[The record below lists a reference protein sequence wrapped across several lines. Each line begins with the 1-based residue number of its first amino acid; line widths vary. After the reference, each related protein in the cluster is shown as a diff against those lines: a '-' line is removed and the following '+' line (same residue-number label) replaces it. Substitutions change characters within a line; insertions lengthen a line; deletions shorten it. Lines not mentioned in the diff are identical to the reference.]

1 MKNAVI
7 AAVAA
12 AASAPATTIQEN
24 PTIQGNPTRWKH
36 LMLLTLVGAIALC
49 FVTAGAATALGNGY
63 VYNAKGRLVG
73 HVESDG
79 SGWNVSDS
87 CNSVIDFVE
96 GRMRIYEGFHWF
108 HFAKRRAANR
118 WTVHDD
124 GNGYEGTL
132 RRVSATRWN
141 VYRGGRKV
149 KPGVWVGGRYA
160 GYAKGRT
167 LDAIA
172 AGFAYLVWPDCL
184 DL

>member
-1 MKNAVI
+1 MRGLK
-7 AAVAA
+7 
-12 AASAPATTIQEN
+12 
-24 PTIQGNPTRWKH
+24 
-36 LMLLTLVGAIALC
+36 LLLLLATLVGAIALS
-49 FVTAGAATALGNGY
+49 FATPASATPVCTSASCSSASNGY

-73 HVESDG
+73 HIESDG
-79 SGWNVSDS
+79 YGGWDVSDN

-149 KPGVWVGGRYA
+149 KPGMWVGGRYA
-160 GYAKGRT
+160 GYAKGRG
-167 LDAIA
+167 LDAVA